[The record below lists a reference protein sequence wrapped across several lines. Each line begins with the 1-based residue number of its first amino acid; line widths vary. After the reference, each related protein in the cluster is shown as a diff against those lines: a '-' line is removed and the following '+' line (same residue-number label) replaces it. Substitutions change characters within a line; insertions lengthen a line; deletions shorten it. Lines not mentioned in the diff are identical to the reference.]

1 MTYIDPELDELGET
15 ERNPFVVIQ
24 EDCEE
29 LRCRK
34 FEVKCE
40 LHDVVMRYAV

>member
-1 MTYIDPELDELGET
+1 MQYADSELDRLGGPKD
-15 ERNPFVVIQ
+15 NPLRIIQ

-40 LHDVVMRYAV
+40 LHEVMVHYA